1 MAELDKYHEKRD
13 FEKTPEPAGGGEAGE
28 EKNRFVVQR
37 HLARR
42 EHYDFRLQIGNILA
56 SWAIPKQPIH
66 DPEKKRLA
74 VKTEDHPLDYIHFE
88 GNIPKGNYGAGNVMV
103 WDVGYY
109 YLHGSR
115 TPPSTREMHKQ
126 LASGSLKIHLQ
137 GAKLKGLFNLVK
149 IQKSEKDEWLFMKA
163 KEEDK
168 EPPYQERSALTGKS
182 MEQIKQGETTWNSA
196 KKQPEKVVKKKSRAV
211 KKDFPGYISPM
222 LATPVPE
229 PFSGDDWI
237 FEWKLDGYRIIAT
250 KKENETAL
258 YSRNEHSYTEVYM
271 GVTRELSKIPAQ
283 FVIDGEV
290 CFIDASKK
298 PNFQKLQNHGDK
310 EENIHF
316 YVFDLLWLNGFETM
330 QLPLTERKKILKEL
344 LKGTSD
350 HIHYLPHIDAK
361 GEAFFEEM
369 AQKQLEG
376 IIAKKADSV
385 YHPGHRSK
393 RWLKIKTSMRQEM
406 LIIGYIPS
414 DKNDREFRSLACGV
428 WRDNKLFYTGRVG
441 TGFSETLQ
449 KEIMNKLRKI
459 ETDSLEPAN
468 APSSKSIKWVKPK
481 MICEVAFAEWTS
493 DTIMR
498 HPRFLG
504 LREDKPAEKIK
515 LQIPRPINPVKSR
528 VQLSN
533 PEKIF
538 WPEQKI
544 TKQDVFDYYREV
556 SHVILPYLK
565 NRPQSLYRTPDG
577 ITKKGF
583 FQKNVAGVAP
593 EWAETVRIEKDED
606 KFTEYLLC
614 QDADALLF
622 MVNLGC
628 IEMNPWNSSL
638 PDLDLPDVMIFD
650 LDPVDIGFEKVIEVA
665 NALHAI
671 LDKLKIPNYCKTSG
685 SRGLHVYVPIV
696 PKYTHKQVQ
705 NVVRTIQQF
714 VHKSSKDI
722 TSFERSPEKR
732 KGKIYLDY
740 LQNGKGKTMSSAYSL
755 RPREKA
761 MVSAPLEWSEVN
773 NNLSPAD
780 FNIHTMPERIAL
792 KGDVWEGFFK
802 SAGDL
807 EKVNKNT

>member
-1 MAELDKYHEKRD
+1 MAELGKYIEKRD
-13 FEKTPEPAGGGEAGE
+13 FEKTPEPTGGSANGTA
-28 EKNRFVVQR
+28 KNRFVIQR

-42 EHYDFRLQIGNILA
+42 EHFDFRLQIGNILA
-56 SWAIPKQPIH
+56 SWAIPKEPSY
-66 DPEKKRLA
+66 DTDKKRLA

-103 WDVGYY
+103 WDLGYY
-109 YLHGSR
+109 YLYGSR
-115 TPPSTREMHKQ
+115 TAPTAQQMHQQ

-163 KEEDK
+163 KEDEK
-168 EPPYQERSALTGKS
+168 EPHYHNRSALTGKS
-182 MEQIKQGETTWNSA
+182 MEQIKLGENTWNSE
-196 KKQPEKVVKKKSRAV
+196 KKQTEKIVKEKSRAV
-211 KKDFPGYISPM
+211 KKDFPGFISPM

-229 PFSGDDWI
+229 PFSGSDWI
-237 FEWKLDGYRIIAT
+237 FEWKLDGYRIIAS
-250 KKENETAL
+250 KNDGETAL
-258 YSRNEHSYTEVYM
+258 YSRNEHSFTNVYQ
-271 GVTRELSKIPAQ
+271 GITRELSKIPAQ

-290 CFIDASKK
+290 CYIDSSKK
-298 PNFQKLQNHGDK
+298 PNFQKLQNEGDK
-310 EENIHF
+310 EEYIHY

-330 QLPLTERKKILKEL
+330 QLPVTERKKILKEL
-344 LKGTSD
+344 LKGTSN
-350 HIHYLPHIDAK
+350 HIHYLPHIVAK
-361 GEAFFEEM
+361 GEAFFEEIV
-369 AQKQLEG
+369 QKQLEG
-376 IIAKKADSV
+376 IIAKKADSI
-385 YHPGHRSK
+385 YHPAYRSK
-393 RWLKIKTSMRQEM
+393 QWLKIKTSMRQEM

-428 WRDNKLFYTGRVG
+428 WRNNKLFYTGRVG
-441 TGFSETLQ
+441 TGFSEALQ
-449 KEIMNKLRKI
+449 KQILKRLKEI
-459 ETDSLEPAN
+459 ETETSEPMN
-468 APSSKSIKWVKPK
+468 APSSKSITWVKPEL
-481 MICEVAFAEWTS
+481 ICEVAFAEWTS

-498 HPRFLG
+498 HPRFMG
-504 LREDKPAEKIK
+504 LREDKHVKNIK
-515 LQIPRPINPVKSR
+515 LQIPRLINPVKSR
-528 VQLSN
+528 VKLSN

-538 WPEQKI
+538 WPDEKI
-544 TKQDVFDYYREV
+544 TKQDVFDYYQEI
-556 SHVILPYLK
+556 SHVIMPYLK

-583 FQKNVAGVAP
+583 FQKNVAGIAP
-593 EWAETVRIEKDED
+593 EWAETIHMEKDKE
-606 KFTEYLLC
+606 KSTRYLLC
-614 QDADALLF
+614 QDADTLLF

-665 NALHAI
+665 NALHEI

-685 SRGLHVYVPIV
+685 SRGLHIYVPII
-696 PKYTHKQVQ
+696 PRYTHKQVQ

-714 VHKSSKDI
+714 VHKTTNEI

-740 LQNGKGKTMSSAYSL
+740 LQNGKGKTMSSVYSL

-761 MVSAPLEWSEVN
+761 MVSAPLEWKEVN

-780 FNIHTMPERIAL
+780 FNIHTMPERIAVTQL
-792 KGDVWEGFFK
+792 VQF
-802 SAGDL
+802 S
-807 EKVNKNT
+807 